1 MEISR
6 AREEITPGPQ
16 KEGQTQSTLTFAT
29 PQDHLHF
36 QGTSESGTGPEPG
49 YNHCAHVDHS
59 SLVPQI
65 ATPFDRLPSYYS
77 KGPNN
82 TAPSFQSGESTSS
95 SQETHPSG
103 VQIIRNSLTARGIS
117 QKAAKVIL
125 QSWRESTHKQYSV
138 YLRKWVLFCSSRGFD
153 PYKSTPAQ
161 ALDFMTDLFEQGLG
175 YSAMNTVRSALSQVL
190 HSPTGVSF
198 GELPT
203 VKQFLKGVFQEKPT
217 LPRYSVTWD
226 PAILLSYL
234 KTLSPVKELTLKML
248 TYKTVALLGLLSAQR
263 CQTLFFL
270 DIRNMVINSSTV
282 KISIGDKLKQTK
294 PGKHVHELEFPAYPT
309 DICLC
314 IVDVMKEYLE
324 RTKPLRGD
332 ITSLFVTYVKPYK
345 AASKDTIS
353 RWIKTTLKL
362 AGIDMTRFKPHSIR
376 SSSTSAAAIA
386 KVPVDTI
393 LRTAGWSG
401 HCTFAKYYK
410 KPIQNHGAL
419 AKALLDSTQLG

>member
-1 MEISR
+1 M
-6 AREEITPGPQ
+6 
-16 KEGQTQSTLTFAT
+16 
-29 PQDHLHF
+29 
-36 QGTSESGTGPEPG
+36 
-49 YNHCAHVDHS
+49 
-59 SLVPQI
+59 
-65 ATPFDRLPSYYS
+65 
-77 KGPNN
+77 
-82 TAPSFQSGESTSS
+82 
-95 SQETHPSG
+95 
-103 VQIIRNSLTARGIS
+103 
-117 QKAAKVIL
+117 
-125 QSWRESTHKQYSV
+125 
-138 YLRKWVLFCSSRGFD
+138 FCSSRGFD
-153 PYKSTPAQ
+153 PYKAIPAQ

-190 HSPTGVSF
+190 HSPTGVPF

-248 TYKTVALLGLLSAQR
+248 TLKTVALLGLLSAQR
-263 CQTLFFL
+263 CQTLYFL

-282 KISIGDKLKQTK
+282 KFSIGDKLKQTK

-314 IVDVMKEYLE
+314 VVDVMKEYLE

-332 ITSLFVTYVKPYK
+332 ITSLFVTHVKPYK

-353 RWIKTTLKL
+353 RWIKTTLRL
-362 AGIDMTRFKPHSIR
+362 AGIDMNRFKPHSIR

-410 KPIQNHGAL
+410 KPIQNHGEL
-419 AKALLDSTQLG
+419 AKALLDSTQPG

>member
-1 MEISR
+1 MIGGNNILCLPS
-6 AREEITPGPQ
+6 IFSY
-16 KEGQTQSTLTFAT
+16 K
-29 PQDHLHF
+29 QD
-36 QGTSESGTGPEPG
+36 TSESGTGPEPG
-49 YNHCAHVDHS
+49 HHYCTNVEHS
-59 SLVPQI
+59 SLVPQV
-65 ATPFDRLPSYYS
+65 ATSIDRLSSYSS
-77 KGPNN
+77 KGTKN
-82 TAPSFQSGESTSS
+82 TTPPIQSGESTSS
-95 SQETHPSG
+95 SQESHASG

-125 QSWRESTHKQYSV
+125 QSWRQSTHKQYSV
-138 YLRKWVLFCSSRGFD
+138 YLKKWLLFCSSRGFD
-153 PYKSTPAQ
+153 PYKATPAQ

-198 GELPT
+198 GDLPT

-217 LPRYSVTWD
+217 LPRHSVTWD
-226 PAILLSYL
+226 PSILLSYL

-248 TYKTVALLGLLSAQR
+248 TLKTVALLGLLSAQR
-263 CQTLFFL
+263 CQTLYFL
-270 DIRNMVINSSTV
+270 DIRNMAINSSTLKFSV
-282 KISIGDKLKQTK
+282 GDKLKQTR
-294 PGKHVHELEFPAYPT
+294 PGKHVHELKFPAYPT
-309 DICLC
+309 DTYLC
-314 IVDVMKEYLE
+314 VFDVVKEYLE

-353 RWIKTTLKL
+353 RWIKTTLGL
-362 AGIDMTRFKPHSIR
+362 AGIDITRFKPHSIR
-376 SSSTSAAAIA
+376 SSSTSAAAMA

-410 KPIQNHGAL
+410 KPIQNHGEL
-419 AKALLDSTQLG
+419 AKALLDSTQ